1 MGCELWVKWGYG
13 GDEIVIGVWVFFFF
27 FFLSCFVGGFRLC
40 GVCGGGCCL
49 VGVCVV
55 VRWWLLLVFGC
66 WFLSLS
72 LSLSVLL
79 VFSALVGCVVVV
91 VVALLGVCGGA
102 MVVVIG
108 DWVVFFSFFFFL
120 FC

>member
-27 FFLSCFVGGFRLC
+27 FPFLFCWWLPPLWGVWWWLLPCR
-40 GVCGGGCCL
+40 GVCGGT
-49 VGVCVV
+49 VV
-55 VRWWLLLVFGC
+55 VVIGVWVLV
-66 WFLSLS
+66 SLS

>member
-1 MGCELWVKWGYG
+1 MGQMGLWWRR
-13 GDEIVIGVWVFFFF
+13 DCNWCLGVFIFI

-66 WFLSLS
+66 WFLS

>member
-13 GDEIVIGVWVFFFF
+13 GDEIVIGVWVFFF

-72 LSLSVLL
+72 LSLSLSLCFVG
-79 VFSALVGCVVVV
+79 VFCLG
-91 VVALLGVCGGA
+91 GVCGGGGCCLA
-102 MVVVIG
+102 GCVWWCNG
-108 DWVVFFSFFFFL
+108 GCDW
-120 FC
+120 